1 MYQARYD
8 DIMNDGSDSAR
19 DRERSLFD
27 QSIMMLEAAR
37 DEGGY
42 SYKGIEAVHFTS
54 RLWMIIIEDLGS
66 PANGLSPELRASLI
80 SIGIFILKTLE
91 AIRLETSADYDSII
105 DITKTIRDGI

>member
-1 MYQARYD
+1 MTVLTTP
-8 DIMNDGSDSAR
+8 R

-54 RLWMIIIEDLGS
+54 RLWMIIIEDLGQS
-66 PANGLSPELRASLI
+66 GKWTASRI
-80 SIGIFILKTLE
+80 
-91 AIRLETSADYDSII
+91 ARLVDLDRNIHSQGTGGNPQETSRDYDSII

>member
-27 QSIMMLEAAR
+27 QSIMMLEEAR
-37 DEGGY
+37 NEGGY
-42 SYKGIEAVHFTS
+42 SYKGVEAVHFTS

-66 PANGLSPELRASLI
+66 PANGLPAELRASLI

-91 AIRLETSADYDSII
+91 AIRMETSTDYDSII